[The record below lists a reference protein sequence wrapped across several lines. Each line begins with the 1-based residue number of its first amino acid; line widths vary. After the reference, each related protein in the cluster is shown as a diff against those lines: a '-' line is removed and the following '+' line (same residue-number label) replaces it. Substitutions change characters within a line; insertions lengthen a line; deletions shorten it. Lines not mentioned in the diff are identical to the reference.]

1 MKDENGIEY
10 FLADFIAD
18 AKVSPKKI
26 IIFGAGEFG
35 NYVYSRLI
43 EQGIDILGFCDNKKA
58 GQVKFGKKIYSVDE
72 LKENKN
78 AYVVVSVMNAHQK
91 MSIKEQLLNCGIDK
105 NRLVVPLSLKGDPF
119 YKADIHVEP
128 ELQEIYLRICC
139 ENANASNRVYRY
151 FSSNGLKK
159 LLVYP
164 YKDYEDFLRN
174 ELNGSD
180 IRIVGE
186 IVCRDNLP
194 KKDQYDAIIV
204 LDEGHFEKIE
214 DEFLPCTDKPI
225 ISLLEVIG

>member
-10 FLADFIAD
+10 SLADFIAD

-26 IIFGAGEFG
+26 MIFGAGEFG

-43 EQGIDILGFCDNKKA
+43 EHGIDILGFCDNKKA
-58 GQVKFGKKIYSVDE
+58 GQVKFGMKIYSVEE
-72 LKENKN
+72 LKENN
-78 AYVVVSVMNAHQK
+78 DAYVVVAVMNSHQK
-91 MSIKEQLLNCGIDK
+91 MCIKEQLLKSGIDK

-128 ELQEIYLRICC
+128 EFQEIYLRICC
-139 ENANASNRVYRY
+139 ENVKSTNRVFSY
-151 FSSNGLKK
+151 FSSNGLKR

-164 YKDYEDFLRN
+164 YKDYGDFLRD

-186 IVCRDNLP
+186 IVCRDNLRN
-194 KKDQYDAIIV
+194 KDQYDAIIV

-214 DEFLPCTDKPI
+214 DEFLPCADKPI
-225 ISLLEVIG
+225 VSLLEVIG